1 MTSLRKLGDMVVHC
15 IIFHSEWKDGL
26 LPHILRKYCAKT
38 TASSQLQS
46 ENKSTIKVV
55 LLDGECDPSQ
65 MEIMGSILHND
76 GTIVLGN
83 NERIPM
89 SGHVRFIWEV
99 GECEK
104 SNLTEIWCLIVTACC
119 WAINYMYITDT
130 YVMSLTKARIVILY
144 T

>member
-1 MTSLRKLGDMVVHC
+1 MFVS
-15 IIFHSEWKDGL
+15 FSEWKDGL

-38 TASSQLQS
+38 SSSQLQS
-46 ENKSTIKVV
+46 ENKATVKVV

-65 MEIMGSILHND
+65 MEIMGSIVHND

-99 GECEK
+99 
-104 SNLTEIWCLIVTACC
+104 SYN
-119 WAINYMYITDT
+119 
-130 YVMSLTKARIVILY
+130 MSLLIY
-144 T
+144 TYMTSMLACV

>member
-1 MTSLRKLGDMVVHC
+1 MNCSSYRNEKPYLHASDVIGFHYNPSLFC
-15 IIFHSEWKDGL
+15 SEWNDGL

-38 TASSQLQS
+38 PTSHLQS
-46 ENKSTIKVV
+46 ENKASIKVV
-55 LLDGECDPSQ
+55 LLDGECDPTQ

-99 GECEK
+99 R
-104 SNLTEIWCLIVTACC
+104 S
-119 WAINYMYITDT
+119 
-130 YVMSLTKARIVILY
+130 
-144 T
+144 